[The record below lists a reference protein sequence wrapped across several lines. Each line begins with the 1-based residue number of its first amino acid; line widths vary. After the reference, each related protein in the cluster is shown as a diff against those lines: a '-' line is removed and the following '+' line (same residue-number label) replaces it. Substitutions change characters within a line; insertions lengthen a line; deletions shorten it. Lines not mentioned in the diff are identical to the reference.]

1 MDSGS
6 DGDLLFMRE
15 GQHSII
21 PTKERFSPQKW
32 KTSNGTFTTKNV
44 GELELTFPDFSSS
57 KVARFKPDIVMLIG
71 KYDHFLTN
79 HISYMTVLYSYVSL
93 WKNV

>member
-21 PTKERFSPQKW
+21 PTKEQFSPQKW
-32 KTSNGTFTTKNV
+32 KTSNGTFMTKNV
-44 GELELTFPDFSSS
+44 GELEFTFPDFSSS
-57 KVARFKPDIVMLIG
+57 KVASFKLDIVMLI
-71 KYDHFLTN
+71 
-79 HISYMTVLYSYVSL
+79 
-93 WKNV
+93 